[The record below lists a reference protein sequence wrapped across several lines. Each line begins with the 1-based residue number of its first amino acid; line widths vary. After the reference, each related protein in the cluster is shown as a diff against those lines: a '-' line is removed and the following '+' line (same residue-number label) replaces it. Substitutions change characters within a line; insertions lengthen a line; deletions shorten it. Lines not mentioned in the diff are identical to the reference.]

1 MKDRKLQLWVLALCA
16 LLLAE
21 ILWQRIEIQSL
32 SNRMSAQA
40 QQDTEELDR
49 RVAVL
54 EDELADLKRTA
65 AEQEPL
71 VSSWQMSATG
81 LDTAE
86 RTVTLRVEAKLTA
99 TDQCAPAYLTARGIR
114 VQMDGQEDGG
124 YTGEIT
130 LPVDTQSVDLLI
142 SVVDGGE
149 ERTQTLRSESSMMG
163 LLPVRL
169 GSFSGDDVYNT
180 DQKGMYFT
188 EWTVSLLDLHGAA
201 ATAADGEY
209 RLYRNGNMIFSGPA
223 KQSESY
229 SSYESGL
236 EERCFPCVAGDKIEL
251 RFTCTDEY
259 GLTYEFPLNWWTVTE
274 KGAERHWPTSAYPTL
289 IWPE

>member
-1 MKDRKLQLWVLALCA
+1 MKNRKFLWVAALCA

-32 SNRMSAQA
+32 SDQISAQA
-40 QQDTEELDR
+40 QQDTDGLDR

-54 EDELADLKRTA
+54 EDELAELKQTA

-71 VSSWQMSATG
+71 VSSWQMSVTG

-99 TDQCAPAYLTARGIR
+99 TEESAAAYLTARGIR
-114 VQMDGQEDGG
+114 VQMDGQKDDG

-130 LPVDTQSVDLLI
+130 LPVDAQSVDLLI
-142 SVVDGGE
+142 SAVDGGK
-149 ERTQTLRSESSMMG
+149 ERTQTIRSESSMIG
-163 LLPVRL
+163 LLPVKL

-188 EWTVSLLDLHGAA
+188 EWEVSLLDLHGAA
-201 ATAADGEY
+201 ATTADGEY
-209 RLYRNGNMIFSGPA
+209 RLYRNGTMVLSGPA

-251 RFTCTDEY
+251 RFACTDEY
-259 GLTYEFPLNWWTVTE
+259 GLTYEFPLNWWKVTE